1 METGEALALHASLSP
16 PKGDVELL
24 PRGRPE
30 HPRSPATMEEEPAVQ
45 LPGQPEPAATEED
58 RPEEAP
64 PLHPRVSGSDVVGG
78 SSAEEIP
85 APDDDSHAPKA
96 EAQGVLADLGRLE
109 AENRALREEMMKSEV
124 DMEDMHKR
132 VEHTLTL
139 QHSFEALRLQ
149 MKETKGRL
157 QEELEKKH
165 LEVIRKDEEIMQQ

>member
-1 METGEALALHASLSP
+1 MPSGVVFQRGSEDKGAETESDNMKTGEALALHASLSSAI
-16 PKGDVELL
+16 GDVELL

-96 EAQGVLADLGRLE
+96 EAQGVLTA
-109 AENRALREEMMKSEV
+109 V
-124 DMEDMHKR
+124 PR
-132 VEHTLTL
+132 VEGGMRQFSVRCKTT
-139 QHSFEALRLQ
+139 
-149 MKETKGRL
+149 
-157 QEELEKKH
+157 
-165 LEVIRKDEEIMQQ
+165 